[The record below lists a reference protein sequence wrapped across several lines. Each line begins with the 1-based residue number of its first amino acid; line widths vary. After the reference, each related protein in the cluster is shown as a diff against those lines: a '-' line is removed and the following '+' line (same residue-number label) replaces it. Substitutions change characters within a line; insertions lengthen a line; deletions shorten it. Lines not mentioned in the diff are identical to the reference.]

1 MALKRRRKTSRPIK
15 QGTVGLGCDEC
26 GRYVEVDADTTKV
39 ICSYCVHKLVDAPT
53 LPKTKPLPKT
63 KTPAILPLAKQ
74 EVLPLVKKRKKQNAE
89 VGPRRKDK

>member
-39 ICSYCVHKLVDAPT
+39 ICSYCVHKLVDAP
-53 LPKTKPLPKT
+53 LIKT
-63 KTPAILPLAKQ
+63 KTSVILPATITKEVIPLAK
-74 EVLPLVKKRKKQNAE
+74 KKRKMKNGK
-89 VGPRRKDK
+89 VG